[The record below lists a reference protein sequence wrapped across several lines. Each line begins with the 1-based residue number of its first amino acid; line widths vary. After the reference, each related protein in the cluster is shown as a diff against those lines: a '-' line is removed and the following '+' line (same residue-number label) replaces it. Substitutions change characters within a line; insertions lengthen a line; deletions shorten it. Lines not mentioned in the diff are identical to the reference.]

1 MSRWNAHAFI
11 GLLALSALVSQVQA
25 ADDREARIDALVN
38 ATLRDGHIPGLAVG
52 VVSHGATVLAKGYGY
67 ANLEH
72 EVLVTP
78 ETIFQSG
85 SVGKQFTA
93 AAVMM
98 QVEAG
103 KLDLDAPL
111 SR

>member
-1 MSRWNAHAFI
+1 MSEPESGAALRGKTHALAC
-11 GLLALSALVSQVQA
+11 LLALSALVSQAHA
-25 ADDREARIDALVN
+25 ADDREARIDALVT
-38 ATLRDGHIPGLAVG
+38 ATMRDGRIPGLAVG

-72 EVLVTP
+72 EVPVTP

-103 KLDLDAPL
+103 
-111 SR
+111 